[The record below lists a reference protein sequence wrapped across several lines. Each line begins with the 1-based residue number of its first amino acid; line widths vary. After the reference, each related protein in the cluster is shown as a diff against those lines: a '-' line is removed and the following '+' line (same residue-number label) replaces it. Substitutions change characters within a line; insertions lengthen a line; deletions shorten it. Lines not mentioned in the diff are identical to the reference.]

1 MMSTLP
7 QNVIIHVDY
16 SMQSENVVK
25 CKHYENVQSSATFC
39 SRGTRA
45 RMPQGPSLPDWPPRG
60 NWLGHG
66 VHWTVSVQKETHPSW
81 LSVNS
86 FKGKLQKLKSL

>member
-25 CKHYENVQSSATFC
+25 CKHYENVWSSATFC

-45 RMPQGPSLPDWPPRG
+45 RMPQGTSLPDSLPVGLPG
-60 NWLGHG
+60 ETGLVMEVIGQ
-66 VHWTVSVQKETHPSW
+66 SV
-81 LSVNS
+81 
-86 FKGKLQKLKSL
+86 FKRKLIRVGFQ